1 MWSPL
6 LGRSRA
12 SSTSFLFGM
21 ALTLSL
27 GLTACPASLAN
38 PEDFADRTEFQ
49 ETGGA
54 GSDAG
59 PSSNAG
65 TSSTPGTPDCVL
77 AIFKAGSGTCSGSV
91 CHDQGMN
98 SGGGLDLASANVA
111 ARLVNQVASHAD
123 VGPSDVCPMG
133 DKFIDTTNRSQ
144 SWLLKK
150 LSASTVGTCGA
161 RMPDTGNLSS
171 IQLSCLENW
180 INDVQPGGT

>member
-1 MWSPL
+1 MWSTL
-6 LGRSRA
+6 LGRARA
-12 SSTSFLFGM
+12 SSTSFLAGTLL
-21 ALTLSL
+21 ALSL

-38 PEDFADRTEFQ
+38 PEDFADRSEFQ

-59 PSSNAG
+59 TSASAG
-65 TSSTPGTPDCVL
+65 TASSGTPDCVL
-77 AIFKAGSGTCSGSV
+77 AIFKAGSGTCSGSI

-98 SGGGLDLASANVA
+98 SAGGLDLASADVA

-123 VGPSDVCPMG
+123 VGPNDVCPMG
-133 DKFIDTTNRSQ
+133 DKFIDTSNRGQ